1 MKCFYKLS
9 LIRANDNMT
18 KKKKNREKAF
28 WDTKT
33 TLWWKSND
41 SQYNSVMK
49 ISNELMLHSTDIYF
63 RNHWF
68 IHTYMS
74 QSQVLCP
81 FICSFVWQNKL
92 FSFKSKIGGIQ
103 LRGLERKIYNDL
115 LCTMYF
121 CNARTFLPW
130 SRVMGATSFV
140 DGDRQKIRPP

>member
-1 MKCFYKLS
+1 MKKVNMKCFYKLS

-18 KKKKNREKAF
+18 KKKKSRKGILRYKNYTMK
-28 WDTKT
+28 
-33 TLWWKSND
+33 
-41 SQYNSVMK
+41 YNSVMK